1 MSATLCACGT
11 KASYDSVDQIDG
23 YDAGTPPRVVVD
35 NGAVCD
41 CCAFTCGSC
50 AELAEIADPDH
61 DRSLCLNCN
70 AMAAGGKCSI
80 VLGVVGVGVG
90 GGVGGVAGACV
101 VVGVVGVGGGFG
113 VGGGLGVSGVG
124 GSGTVAR

>member
-1 MSATLCACGT
+1 MSATICACGT
-11 KASYDSVDQIDG
+11 KASFDSVDQIDG

-41 CCAFTCGSC
+41 CGAFTCGSC

-80 VLGVVGVGVG
+80 VLGVGGVVGGVG
-90 GGVGGVAGACV
+90 GG
-101 VVGVVGVGGGFG
+101 
-113 VGGGLGVSGVG
+113 
-124 GSGTVAR
+124 GTVAR